1 MNDSPIRSLVRVLI
15 FTLLILFPFTSMG
28 ERTINQLFPSVN
40 FGESSIIP
48 APAPNPT
55 PEDLPSPEPAEPPVL
70 SDYYTVCRAELS
82 GSYKL
87 VSIRTDTDEFSDEL
101 LLQLQQRGVPLTLD
115 LSDDGSG
122 LLRIFDRAETLLCD
136 ADSMLLRFQGE
147 TLPFFYLNGQL
158 RVQDGDRYMV
168 FQKLT

>member
-1 MNDSPIRSLVRVLI
+1 MSDTILVLTDREKV
-15 FTLLILFPFTSMG
+15 
-28 ERTINQLFPSVN
+28 
-40 FGESSIIP
+40 
-48 APAPNPT
+48 
-55 PEDLPSPEPAEPPVL
+55 
-70 SDYYTVCRAELS
+70 RARP
-82 GSYKL
+82 GMY
-87 VSIRTDTDEFSDEL
+87 IGDT
-101 LLQLQQRGVPLTLD
+101 
-115 LSDDGSG
+115 DDGSG

>member
-15 FTLLILFPFTSMG
+15 FTLLILFPFTSTG
-28 ERTINQLFPSVN
+28 ERTISFLFPSVN
-40 FGESSIIP
+40 MGEDTMIP

-55 PEDLPSPEPAEPPVL
+55 LEVLPSPELAEPPVL
-70 SDYYTVCRAELS
+70 SDYYTVCRAELP
-82 GSYKL
+82 GSYGL

-101 LLQLQQRGVPLTLD
+101 ILQLRQRGVPLTLD

-136 ADSMLLRFQGE
+136 ADSMLLCFQDE
-147 TLPFFYLNGQL
+147 TLPFFYLGGKL